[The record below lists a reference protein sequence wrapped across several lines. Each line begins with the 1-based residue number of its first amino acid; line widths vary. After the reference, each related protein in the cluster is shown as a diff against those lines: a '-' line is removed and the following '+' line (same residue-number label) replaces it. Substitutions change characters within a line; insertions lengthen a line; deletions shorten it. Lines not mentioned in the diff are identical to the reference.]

1 MNNIE
6 EILAASH
13 YQTFDLIEGDVR
25 DSNSKEKFKLSKL
38 SSYGLQGKSCL
49 DVGCNAGYF
58 LFNLID
64 KEVSKLTGI
73 DSGEKFVQISNDLNR
88 EVYKS
93 PIINFILGDFLTYR
107 FDEKFDF
114 IICFSTFHYLGY
126 DQSVFFD
133 RCYNL
138 LNNNCVLL
146 LEVEEYP
153 INDEPYIDV
162 DPRDSNRLY
171 PNGLKMQEY
180 IKNRFTILDRYIST
194 KQKGSMYDRWFYE
207 LKKV

>member
-25 DSNSKEKFKLSKL
+25 DSNSKEMFKLSKL